1 MGSSSSS
8 SSTPQQQQQ
17 QYNSHY
23 GYGGGG
29 SRLSTPGSAVLA
41 TLLTHYSKKAA
52 KPFAASVAA
61 LSAADAARAAKDP
74 AGSRVLQV
82 RFRSGYNVVLFCAGS
97 FADGMYCVCRS
108 GCLSVLQLLGSRAVA
123 WKY

>member
-1 MGSSSSS
+1 MGA
-8 SSTPQQQQQ
+8 SSTTPQQQQ

-29 SRLSTPGSAVLA
+29 SRLSTPGSAILA
-41 TLLTHYSKKAA
+41 TLLTHYNKKAA

-74 AGSRVLQV
+74 AGSRALQV
-82 RFRSGYNVVLFCAGS
+82 
-97 FADGMYCVCRS
+97 
-108 GCLSVLQLLGSRAVA
+108 GCHII
-123 WKY
+123 